1 MNCPGQAL
9 ANYAQ
14 PLPYYAMPGFPAI
27 LAKPSYYAQYHASQ
41 LDWVVYTVII
51 RILRMIQSNA
61 RNSIPGIYRESKSY
75 VSLSLNLFTLM
86 LQIYRRYLLCL
97 KFGQHKSPMPSLG
110 LQSISVTPSAKQ
122 CILGQSTMILRP
134 SYRVAIGQYRWYVHV
149 RCTNQ
154 CSE

>member
-14 PLPYYAMPGFPAI
+14 PLPYYAMPGFSAI
-27 LAKPSYYAQYHASQ
+27 LAKPSYYARYYASQ

-51 RILRMIQSNA
+51 RILRMIQSNV

-75 VSLSLNLFTLM
+75 VSLSLNLFTLI

-97 KFGQHKSPMPSLG
+97 KLA
-110 LQSISVTPSAKQ
+110 SIIRQCLAWVCKALLCYPLAKQ

-154 CSE
+154 SSD